1 MHLALYLPVAGLTV
15 NVVVMAGIGAVVGL
29 LSGLFGVGGGWL
41 LTPLLM
47 MFGIPAT
54 VAAATDAN
62 QIVGASTSGTVA
74 HWRLGNVDFKMGL
87 LMLVGGIAGST
98 AGVQLI
104 KLLRAT
110 GNADLVIKLCY
121 VAMLGIIGS
130 LMFVESL
137 VAIRRKKDG
146 RKPMHPKEM
155 TGWARLM
162 AAMPLQ
168 MEFAKSGVRA
178 SLLLVLFFGSLV
190 GLLAAVMGV
199 GGGFLMAPV
208 MVYLLAMPMHVVVG
222 TSLFIILF
230 TTINTT
236 FMQAVTNHTVDLAL
250 AVILLLGST
259 LGAQVGTR
267 LGSRLEQDHLKI
279 LLASI
284 VLIVTIKMVFDLSLV
299 PEHLL
304 ALKGGH

>member
-1 MHLALYLPVAGLTV
+1 MNFGLYLPVAGLTV
-15 NVVVMAGIGAVVGL
+15 NVLIMAGVGGVVGL

-47 MFGIPAT
+47 MFGIPPT

-62 QIVGASTSGTVA
+62 QIVGASTSGTFA

-87 LMLVGGIAGST
+87 MMLIGGIIGST
-98 AGVQLI
+98 AGVQVI
-104 KLLRAT
+104 KVLRAT

-121 VAMLGIIGS
+121 VTMLGTIGS

-137 VAIRRKKDG
+137 VAIWRKGKAH
-146 RKPMHPKEM
+146 KPMHPNEM
-155 TGWARLM
+155 TRWARVM
-162 AAMPLQ
+162 ASLPWQ

-178 SLLLVLFFGSLV
+178 SVVLVLFFGTLV
-190 GLLAAVMGV
+190 GVLAAIMGV

-208 MVYLLAMPMHVVVG
+208 MVYLLAMPMHAVVG

-236 FMQAVTNHTVDLAL
+236 FMQAVTNHTVDITL

-259 LGAQVGTR
+259 LGAQ
-267 LGSRLEQDHLKI
+267 LGSRLGCRLEHDQLKI
-279 LLASI
+279 LLATI
-284 VLIVTIKMVFDLSLV
+284 VLVVTVKMIFDLSV
-299 PEHLL
+299 TPDHLL

>member
-1 MHLALYLPVAGLTV
+1 MHLSVYLPVAGITV
-15 NVVVMAGIGAVVGL
+15 NVLVMAGVGGIVGL

-62 QIVGASTSGTVA
+62 QIVGASTSGTFA
-74 HWRLGNVDFKMGL
+74 HWRLGNVDFKMGV
-87 LMLVGGIAGST
+87 LMLVGGVIGST

-104 KLLRAT
+104 KILRAS

-121 VAMLGIIGS
+121 VTMLGAIGS

-137 VAIRRKKDG
+137 LAMRRRSSG

-155 TGWARLM
+155 TSWARIM
-162 AAMPLQ
+162 AALPMQ
-168 MEFAKSGVRA
+168 TEFKKSGVRA
-178 SLLLVLFFGSLV
+178 SLPLVFAIGVLV
-190 GLLAAVMGV
+190 GVLAAVMGV
-199 GGGFLMAPV
+199 GGGFFMAPV

-230 TTINTT
+230 TTMNTT
-236 FMQAVTNHTVDLAL
+236 FMQAVTNHTVDIML

-259 LGAQVGTR
+259 LGAQI
-267 LGSRLEQDHLKI
+267 GSRVGNRLEHDQLKI

-284 VLIVTIKMVFDLSLV
+284 VLVVTVKMIFDLSTN
-299 PEHLL
+299 PDHLL
-304 ALKGGH
+304 AMMGGH

>member
-1 MHLALYLPVAGLTV
+1 MYLPVAGITV
-15 NVVVMAGIGAVVGL
+15 NIWVMAGIGGVVGL

-47 MFGIPAT
+47 MFGIPPT

-62 QIVGASTSGTVA
+62 QIVGASTSGTFA

-87 LMLVGGIAGST
+87 LMLIGGILGST

-104 KLLRAT
+104 KVLRAT

-121 VAMLGIIGS
+121 VTMLGVIGS

-137 VAIRRKKDG
+137 VAIRRKG
-146 RKPMHPKEM
+146 NQHKPTHPEEM
-155 TGWARLM
+155 TGWSRFM
-162 AAMPLQ
+162 AALPMQ
-168 MEFAKSGVRA
+168 MEFSKSGIKA
-178 SLLLVLFFGSLV
+178 SLPLIILFGALV
-190 GLLAAVMGV
+190 GVLAAVMGV

-230 TTINTT
+230 TTVNTT
-236 FMQAVTNHTVDLAL
+236 FMQAVTNHTVDIVLAT
-250 AVILLLGST
+250 ILLVGST
-259 LGAQVGTR
+259 LGAQIGSR
-267 LGSRLEQDHLKI
+267 LGSRLDHDQLKI

-284 VLIVTIKMVFDLSLV
+284 VLVVTVKMIFDLGIT
-299 PEHLL
+299 PAHLL

>member
-1 MHLALYLPVAGLTV
+1 MHLSMYLPVAGMTV
-15 NVVVMAGIGAVVGL
+15 NVLVMAGIGGVVGL

-47 MFGIPAT
+47 MFGIPPT

-62 QIVGASTSGTVA
+62 QIVGASTSGTFA

-87 LMLVGGIAGST
+87 LMLAGGVVGST

-104 KLLRAT
+104 KVLRAA

-121 VAMLGIIGS
+121 VTMLGIIGS

-137 VAIRRKKDG
+137 LAIRRKG
-146 RKPMHPKEM
+146 SPHKPMHPKEM
-155 TGWARLM
+155 TRWARFM
-162 AAMPLQ
+162 ASLPWQ
-168 MEFAKSGVRA
+168 MEFAKSGVKA
-178 SLLLVLFFGSLV
+178 SALLVLLIGVLV
-190 GLLAAVMGV
+190 GVLAAIMGV

-230 TTINTT
+230 TTVNTT
-236 FMQAVTNHTVDLAL
+236 FMQAVTNHTVDIMLAI
-250 AVILLLGST
+250 ILLLGST
-259 LGAQVGTR
+259 LGAQVGSR
-267 LGSRLEQDHLKI
+267 IGNRLEHDQLKI

-284 VLIVTIKMVFDLSLV
+284 VLVVTVKMVFDLSASPV
-299 PEHLL
+299 HLL